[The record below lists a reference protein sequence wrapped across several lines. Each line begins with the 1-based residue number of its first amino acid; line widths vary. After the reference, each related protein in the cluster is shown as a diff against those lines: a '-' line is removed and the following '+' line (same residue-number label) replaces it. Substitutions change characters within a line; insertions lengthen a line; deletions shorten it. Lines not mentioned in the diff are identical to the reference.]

1 MYFLIIQ
8 VKSFIYQTPIQ
19 QITAVSAAIN
29 GGILLKPYVVKSLNE
44 PVTNTIVKENKT
56 KVVRKV
62 ISKSTSD
69 KVKYALEHVVSLG
82 SGSNAYI
89 ENYRVGGKT
98 GTAQKVKDG
107 KYMVGNYIT
116 SFIGFMPAN
125 NPEVIVYVAIDNA
138 KGATQYGGT
147 LAAPLARK
155 ILLDCIDILN
165 IKKQENGVL
174 KRYNYL
180 DIKYANVDNVI
191 GLSINDAI
199 KRLKDFKVEIEGEGD
214 KVIYQSPINT
224 SISVGE
230 TVRIMLGK

>member
-1 MYFLIIQ
+1 
-8 VKSFIYQTPIQ
+8 
-19 QITAVSAAIN
+19 
-29 GGILLKPYVVKSLNE
+29 
-44 PVTNTIVKENKT
+44 
-56 KVVRKV
+56 
-62 ISKSTSD
+62 
-69 KVKYALEHVVSLG
+69 
-82 SGSNAYI
+82 
-89 ENYRVGGKT
+89 
-98 GTAQKVKDG
+98 
-107 KYMVGNYIT
+107 
-116 SFIGFMPAN
+116 MPAN

-165 IKKQENGVL
+165 IKKQDNGVL

>member
-1 MYFLIIQ
+1 MVKNELTKKIVCVIILIAIGC
-8 VKSFIYQTPIQ
+8 VSFF
-19 QITAVSAAIN
+19 VAAPWAGDPAN
-29 GGILLKPYVVKSLNE
+29 YEKTTETLDNL
-44 PVTNTIVKENKT
+44 ENKA
-56 KVVRKV
+56 
-62 ISKSTSD
+62 I
-69 KVKYALEHVVSLG
+69 
-82 SGSNAYI
+82 I
-89 ENYRVGGKT
+89 MT
-98 GTAQKVKDG
+98 GTAAALATAAALVPGDATTPIANKLADVAG
-107 KYMVGNYIT
+107 YM
-116 SFIGFMPAN
+116 
-125 NPEVIVYVAIDNA
+125 VIVYVAIDNA

-191 GLSINDAI
+191 GLSLNDAI

>member
-82 SGSNAYI
+82 SGRNAYI

-214 KVIYQSPINT
+214 KVIYQSPDQ
-224 SISVGE
+224 GE
-230 TVRIMLGK
+230 KIKEGDNIMLYMG

>member
-82 SGSNAYI
+82 SGRNAYI

-165 IKKQENGVL
+165 IKKQENSL
-174 KRYNYL
+174 QLLMKL
-180 DIKYANVDNVI
+180 I
-191 GLSINDAI
+191 
-199 KRLKDFKVEIEGEGD
+199 
-214 KVIYQSPINT
+214 
-224 SISVGE
+224 
-230 TVRIMLGK
+230 